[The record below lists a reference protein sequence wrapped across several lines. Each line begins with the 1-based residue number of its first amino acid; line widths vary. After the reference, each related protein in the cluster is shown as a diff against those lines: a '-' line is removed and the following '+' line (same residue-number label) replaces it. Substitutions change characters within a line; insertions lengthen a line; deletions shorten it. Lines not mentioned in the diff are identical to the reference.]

1 MQVQLRLFTGN
12 MTPQFLF
19 VLALA
24 TPDLLGGGHVTGS
37 AGAGAHIA
45 DIADIADMLL
55 ADSSFT

>member
-45 DIADIADMLL
+45 DMLL